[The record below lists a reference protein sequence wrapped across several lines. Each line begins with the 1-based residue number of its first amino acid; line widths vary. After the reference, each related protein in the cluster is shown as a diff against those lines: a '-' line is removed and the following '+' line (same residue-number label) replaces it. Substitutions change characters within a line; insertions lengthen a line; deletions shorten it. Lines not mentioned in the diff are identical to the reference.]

1 MVALLLHDQNKY
13 PIKGSQPL
21 EINLGNRIILTEQE
35 RIQVSTL
42 IAAEIARIETYDQID
57 WEALDQTNLVEKR
70 AQFEATNAL
79 MERELSRCSKIE
91 KALEV
96 MYKMYFARDASNKQ
110 KLRELN

>member
-1 MVALLLHDQNKY
+1 M
-13 PIKGSQPL
+13 
-21 EINLGNRIILTEQE
+21 
-35 RIQVSTL
+35 
-42 IAAEIARIETYDQID
+42 
-57 WEALDQTNLVEKR
+57 
-70 AQFEATNAL
+70 

>member
-1 MVALLLHDQNKY
+1 M
-13 PIKGSQPL
+13 
-21 EINLGNRIILTEQE
+21 NLGNRSTLTEQE
-35 RIQVSTL
+35 RLEVSSL
-42 IAAEIARIETYDQID
+42 IAAEIARIETYDKID
-57 WEALDQTNLVEKR
+57 WEALDQTNEVEKR

-79 MERELSRCSKIE
+79 MERELSRCGKIE